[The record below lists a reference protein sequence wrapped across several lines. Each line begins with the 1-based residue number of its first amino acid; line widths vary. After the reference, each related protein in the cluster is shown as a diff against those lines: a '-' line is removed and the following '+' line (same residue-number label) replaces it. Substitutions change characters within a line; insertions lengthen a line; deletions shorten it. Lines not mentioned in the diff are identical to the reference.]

1 MPRVA
6 FTAKTRKYLGSL
18 DAVESVTQYRICYS
32 KEFRDDCMRRYAEGG
47 SPAAIFREAGLD
59 PKIIGYKRVERC
71 IARWKAE
78 NAEKAAQEQEAQE
91 KSHARLAIRPK
102 AGYDGL
108 LRLRPTDFVGC
119 VVRCGGTWGISKC
132 LRCYGLVAALACAN
146 WLVHESVCVNRLV
159 RADWYE
165 PIGGPA

>member
-59 PKIIGYKRVERC
+59 PKIR
-71 IARWKAE
+71 RWHPGE
-78 NAEKAAQEQEAQE
+78 SSNAGSRAHSSEFSAQ
-91 KSHARLAIRPK
+91 
-102 AGYDGL
+102 
-108 LRLRPTDFVGC
+108 
-119 VVRCGGTWGISKC
+119 
-132 LRCYGLVAALACAN
+132 
-146 WLVHESVCVNRLV
+146 
-159 RADWYE
+159 
-165 PIGGPA
+165 

>member
-78 NAEKAAQEQEAQE
+78 NAEKAASGGAGGSGVVAR
-91 KSHARLAIRPK
+91 KSCDSSKR
-102 AGYDGL
+102 GL
-108 LRLRPTDFVGC
+108 
-119 VVRCGGTWGISKC
+119 
-132 LRCYGLVAALACAN
+132 
-146 WLVHESVCVNRLV
+146 
-159 RADWYE
+159 
-165 PIGGPA
+165 

>member
-1 MPRVA
+1 MDTERLGA
-6 FTAKTRKYLGSL
+6 YSAKSCVHRKDPQIPGVS
-18 DAVESVTQYRICYS
+18 RCYS

-91 KSHARLAIRPK
+91 
-102 AGYDGL
+102 
-108 LRLRPTDFVGC
+108 
-119 VVRCGGTWGISKC
+119 
-132 LRCYGLVAALACAN
+132 
-146 WLVHESVCVNRLV
+146 
-159 RADWYE
+159 
-165 PIGGPA
+165 

>member
-59 PKIIGYKRVERC
+59 PDTSAWNVASLAGRRKMRKRPLKPLWKTVKIRESEFQISRYK
-71 IARWKAE
+71 
-78 NAEKAAQEQEAQE
+78 
-91 KSHARLAIRPK
+91 
-102 AGYDGL
+102 
-108 LRLRPTDFVGC
+108 
-119 VVRCGGTWGISKC
+119 
-132 LRCYGLVAALACAN
+132 
-146 WLVHESVCVNRLV
+146 
-159 RADWYE
+159 
-165 PIGGPA
+165 

>member
-32 KEFRDDCMRRYAEGG
+32 KDETPWSSKYD
-47 SPAAIFREAGLD
+47 REAGLD

-78 NAEKAAQEQEAQE
+78 DAEKSVE
-91 KSHARLAIRPK
+91 S
-102 AGYDGL
+102 AGKNKENQG
-108 LRLRPTDFVGC
+108 
-119 VVRCGGTWGISKC
+119 
-132 LRCYGLVAALACAN
+132 
-146 WLVHESVCVNRLV
+146 E
-159 RADWYE
+159 
-165 PIGGPA
+165 

>member
-1 MPRVA
+1 MDTERLGA
-6 FTAKTRKYLGSL
+6 YSAKSCVHRKDPQIPGVSRCCGI
-18 DAVESVTQYRICYS
+18 SHYRICYS

-91 KSHARLAIRPK
+91 
-102 AGYDGL
+102 
-108 LRLRPTDFVGC
+108 
-119 VVRCGGTWGISKC
+119 
-132 LRCYGLVAALACAN
+132 
-146 WLVHESVCVNRLV
+146 
-159 RADWYE
+159 
-165 PIGGPA
+165 

>member
-71 IARWKAE
+71 IARWKGGECREGRSGAGGSGVV
-78 NAEKAAQEQEAQE
+78 AR
-91 KSHARLAIRPK
+91 KSCDSSKR
-102 AGYDGL
+102 GL
-108 LRLRPTDFVGC
+108 
-119 VVRCGGTWGISKC
+119 
-132 LRCYGLVAALACAN
+132 
-146 WLVHESVCVNRLV
+146 
-159 RADWYE
+159 
-165 PIGGPA
+165 

>member
-6 FTAKTRKYLGSL
+6 FTAKTRKYLGTL
-18 DAVESVTQYRICYS
+18 DAVEAVTQYRICYS

-78 NAEKAAQEQEAQE
+78 DAAKAEQEQSDAEKNDDAEE
-91 KSHARLAIRPK
+91 
-102 AGYDGL
+102 
-108 LRLRPTDFVGC
+108 
-119 VVRCGGTWGISKC
+119 
-132 LRCYGLVAALACAN
+132 
-146 WLVHESVCVNRLV
+146 
-159 RADWYE
+159 
-165 PIGGPA
+165 

>member
-18 DAVESVTQYRICYS
+18 DAVESVTQYRIRYS

-78 NAEKAAQEQEAQE
+78 DAEKALR
-91 KSHARLAIRPK
+91 SR
-102 AGYDGL
+102 
-108 LRLRPTDFVGC
+108 RLRSSRTQVLRFV
-119 VVRCGGTWGISKC
+119 
-132 LRCYGLVAALACAN
+132 
-146 WLVHESVCVNRLV
+146 
-159 RADWYE
+159 
-165 PIGGPA
+165 

>member
-47 SPAAIFREAGLD
+47 SPAAIFREAG
-59 PKIIGYKRVERC
+59 IGYKRVERC

-78 NAEKAAQEQEAQE
+78 NAEKAAQEQETQE
-91 KSHARLAIRPK
+91 
-102 AGYDGL
+102 
-108 LRLRPTDFVGC
+108 
-119 VVRCGGTWGISKC
+119 
-132 LRCYGLVAALACAN
+132 
-146 WLVHESVCVNRLV
+146 
-159 RADWYE
+159 
-165 PIGGPA
+165 

>member
-71 IARWKAE
+71 IARWKMR
-78 NAEKAAQEQEAQE
+78 KRPL
-91 KSHARLAIRPK
+91 KPLWKTVKIRESE
-102 AGYDGL
+102 
-108 LRLRPTDFVGC
+108 FQ
-119 VVRCGGTWGISKC
+119 ISRYK
-132 LRCYGLVAALACAN
+132 
-146 WLVHESVCVNRLV
+146 
-159 RADWYE
+159 
-165 PIGGPA
+165 

>member
-78 NAEKAAQEQEAQE
+78 NAEKAAETAVETV
-91 KSHARLAIRPK
+91 KSGRVNFKSPDTSEIFEFH
-102 AGYDGL
+102 GL
-108 LRLRPTDFVGC
+108 
-119 VVRCGGTWGISKC
+119 
-132 LRCYGLVAALACAN
+132 
-146 WLVHESVCVNRLV
+146 
-159 RADWYE
+159 
-165 PIGGPA
+165 

>member
-6 FTAKTRKYLGSL
+6 FTAKTRKYLGTL

-71 IARWKAE
+71 TARWTAEDAAKAE
-78 NAEKAAQEQEAQE
+78 QEQSDAEK
-91 KSHARLAIRPK
+91 
-102 AGYDGL
+102 
-108 LRLRPTDFVGC
+108 
-119 VVRCGGTWGISKC
+119 
-132 LRCYGLVAALACAN
+132 N
-146 WLVHESVCVNRLV
+146 
-159 RADWYE
+159 ADAE
-165 PIGGPA
+165 E

>member
-71 IARWKAE
+71 VARWKAE
-78 NAEKAAQEQEAQE
+78 NAERPLKPLW
-91 KSHARLAIRPK
+91 KTVKIRESE
-102 AGYDGL
+102 
-108 LRLRPTDFVGC
+108 FQ
-119 VVRCGGTWGISKC
+119 ISRYK
-132 LRCYGLVAALACAN
+132 
-146 WLVHESVCVNRLV
+146 
-159 RADWYE
+159 
-165 PIGGPA
+165 

>member
-1 MPRVA
+1 MDTERLGA
-6 FTAKTRKYLGSL
+6 YSAKSCVHRKDPQIPGVL

-91 KSHARLAIRPK
+91 
-102 AGYDGL
+102 
-108 LRLRPTDFVGC
+108 
-119 VVRCGGTWGISKC
+119 
-132 LRCYGLVAALACAN
+132 
-146 WLVHESVCVNRLV
+146 
-159 RADWYE
+159 
-165 PIGGPA
+165 

>member
-59 PKIIGYKRVERC
+59 PKIIGYKRCSLRRHLGDFQV
-71 IARWKAE
+71 
-78 NAEKAAQEQEAQE
+78 
-91 KSHARLAIRPK
+91 PP
-102 AGYDGL
+102 L
-108 LRLRPTDFVGC
+108 LWVGC
-119 VVRCGGTWGISKC
+119 CVG
-132 LRCYGLVAALACAN
+132 LRELACA
-146 WLVHESVCVNRLV
+146 
-159 RADWYE
+159 
-165 PIGGPA
+165 

>member
-1 MPRVA
+1 MKYDCLFPRRIGGGHA
-6 FTAKTRKYLGSL
+6 GSL

-91 KSHARLAIRPK
+91 
-102 AGYDGL
+102 
-108 LRLRPTDFVGC
+108 
-119 VVRCGGTWGISKC
+119 
-132 LRCYGLVAALACAN
+132 
-146 WLVHESVCVNRLV
+146 
-159 RADWYE
+159 
-165 PIGGPA
+165 

>member
-32 KEFRDDCMRRYAEGG
+32 KEFRDDCMCRYAEGG

-71 IARWKAE
+71 IARWK
-78 NAEKAAQEQEAQE
+78 
-91 KSHARLAIRPK
+91 SHASLAIRLK
-102 AGYDGL
+102 GVYDGL

>member
-78 NAEKAAQEQEAQE
+78 NAEKAAQEQEAQGVV
-91 KSHARLAIRPK
+91 ARKFLGFVQKGSMTDCCDCADRFRRMLVQLRRHLGISGPAIW
-102 AGYDGL
+102 
-108 LRLRPTDFVGC
+108 VGC
-119 VVRCGGTWGISKC
+119 CVG
-132 LRCYGLVAALACAN
+132 LRELVGA
-146 WLVHESVCVNRLV
+146 
-159 RADWYE
+159 
-165 PIGGPA
+165 

>member
-59 PKIIGYKRVERC
+59 PKIIGYAWNVASLAGRRKMRKRPLKPL
-71 IARWKAE
+71 WKTV
-78 NAEKAAQEQEAQE
+78 K
-91 KSHARLAIRPK
+91 IRESE
-102 AGYDGL
+102 
-108 LRLRPTDFVGC
+108 FQ
-119 VVRCGGTWGISKC
+119 ISRYK
-132 LRCYGLVAALACAN
+132 
-146 WLVHESVCVNRLV
+146 
-159 RADWYE
+159 
-165 PIGGPA
+165 